1 MSTLKSIYRFVSKRW
16 QTLHLDYRVDFKP
29 RSRPESGEG
38 LMEINTILDEHK
50 QTIAGEVK
58 RIVNY
63 TEQLHAIRKRSEE
76 SNPLLPAWNNS
87 FLPGLDMAALYM
99 YIADKKPK
107 KYMEVGSGNSTL
119 VAAAAKNQYSID
131 TEIISIDPYPRADID
146 QVSQRIVRRPFEQ
159 VGIEWA
165 EELDAGDI
173 LFIDNSH
180 RALPNSDATVFFL
193 EWLPRLKQGVIVQVH
208 DVYLPWD
215 YPQDMCDR
223 GYSEQYML
231 AAMVMSNPL
240 RYRPIFPA
248 FWVAQQPEMQAI
260 LTPLWKNK
268 NLHGVERH
276 GGSFWFEIGPADAL
290 VHPALH

>member
-1 MSTLKSIYRFVSKRW
+1 MSTVKSIYRFVSKRW
-16 QTLHLDYRVDFKP
+16 QTLHLDYHVDFVP
-29 RSRPESGEG
+29 RFRPETGDG
-38 LMEINTILDEHK
+38 LRELHAIFNERKPDIK
-50 QTIAGEVK
+50 GEVE
-58 RIVNY
+58 RILHY
-63 TEQLHAIRKRSEE
+63 TEQLHAIRKRSDE
-76 SNPLLPAWNNS
+76 SNPLLPAWNNN

-99 YIADKKPK
+99 YIAERKPK

-119 VAAAAKNQYSID
+119 VAAAAKNQYSTD

-159 VGIEWA
+159 IGTEWA
-165 EELDAGDI
+165 NELEAGDV

-193 EWLPRLKQGVIVQVH
+193 EWLPKLKQGVIVQVH

-231 AAMVMSNPL
+231 AAMVMSNPK
-240 RYRPIFPA
+240 RYNTIFPA
-248 FWVAQQPEMQAI
+248 FWVAQQPDLQEI
-260 LTPLWKNK
+260 LAPLWDNK
-268 NLHGVERH
+268 NLRGVERH
-276 GGSFWFEIGPADAL
+276 GGSFWFEIGPSVA
-290 VHPALH
+290 

>member
-38 LMEINTILDEHK
+38 LMEINTILDEHR
-50 QTIAGEVK
+50 QSIAGEVK
-58 RIVNY
+58 RILNY
-63 TEQLHAIRKRSEE
+63 TEQLHAIRKRSDE

-99 YIADKKPK
+99 YIAEKRPR

-119 VAAAAKNQYSID
+119 VAAAAKSQYSTD

-146 QVSQRIVRRPFEQ
+146 QVAQRIVRRPFEQ

-165 EELDAGDI
+165 EELNAGDI

-193 EWLPRLKQGVIVQVH
+193 EWLPRLKPGVTVQVH

-231 AAMVMSNPL
+231 AAMVMSNPV
-240 RYRPIFPA
+240 RYRPILPA

-276 GGSFWFEIGPADAL
+276 GGSFWFEIGPTDA
-290 VHPALH
+290 